1 MTCGREGCNCVKH
14 YSKNPRQITK
24 KQFADLRDS
33 LRKFGDLSGIVHNLN
48 TDEVI
53 SGNQRMEVFD
63 LKKCQIEIT
72 DRLPEPDEQGT
83 VATGWVIWEGR
94 RYTYR
99 AVMWDERQAAE
110 ANIRAN
116 KAGGDWDFDVMS
128 ANFEVKDLLD
138 WGFSEHD
145 LQLGDFDFG
154 TGGKNN
160 DAEPKID
167 KAAELLEVWKV
178 KTGDL
183 WGLGKF
189 TVCPKCGKVHNLP

>member
-1 MTCGREGCNCVKH
+1 
-14 YSKNPRQITK
+14 
-24 KQFADLRDS
+24 
-33 LRKFGDLSGIVHNLN
+33 
-48 TDEVI
+48 
-53 SGNQRMEVFD
+53 MEVFD

-154 TGGKNN
+154 AGGKNN
-160 DAEPKID
+160 DAEPQLD
-167 KAAELLEVWKV
+167 KAAELLEVWGV
-178 KTGDL
+178 KKGDL

-189 TVCPKCGKVHNLP
+189 TVCPKCGKVHPLP

>member
-1 MTCGREGCNCVKH
+1 MKH

-145 LQLGDFDFG
+145 LQLGDF
-154 TGGKNN
+154 
-160 DAEPKID
+160 E
-167 KAAELLEVWKV
+167 
-178 KTGDL
+178 
-183 WGLGKF
+183 
-189 TVCPKCGKVHNLP
+189 